1 MKQLEQLIITG
12 EGYQLEFKENIDKTL
27 AKKVCAFANAY
38 GGTLLIGVT
47 DAGIIKPLTITNEL
61 KSRVQDTINQIE
73 PKIRVEIVAHVQGIL
88 QINIPKGV
96 NRPYS
101 CSDGFYL
108 RIGPNSQKLGRNEI
122 IELFQG
128 EGLIQFDKQEH
139 CKANFLSD
147 FDRFAYHN
155 FLTKAKISNQIEP
168 EQLLKNLGC
177 LTDNNKFTNAGVLFF
192 SKSIDFLVNHAVC
205 SCILFNG
212 TERVNILDR
221 KNYNTNMLD
230 NIDNAVNFVK
240 AHTTT
245 AYKIEKIQREE
256 IHDVP
261 EVALREA
268 IVNAFCHRNYFQEGA
283 NISVE
288 IFADRVVVVSP
299 GGLPSGL
306 QPEEFGYK
314 SVRRNHL
321 IADLLARTGYIEKAG
336 TGIGRIRQDAE
347 QNHCSYEIKHTPDW
361 FTVTFYR
368 QNTVSDTL
376 KEKNDT
382 VSHDDDTVT
391 FHLKNIRQSLNSSYS
406 GASKLLH
413 KLLDIV
419 TERDNHKES
428 NLYQYI
434 YAKYPKEAEILYRLF
449 VYISEHQNNAISL
462 SLELNVSRITILRY
476 IKKLQE
482 LDLVEFVGAAKNGCY
497 KVTELVKQI
506 GKNENI

>member
-1 MKQLEQLIITG
+1 MKKLEQLIATG
-12 EGYQLEFKENIDKTL
+12 EGYQLEFKENIDKSL
-27 AKKVCAFANAY
+27 AKEVCAFANAD
-38 GGTLLIGVT
+38 GGILLIGVT
-47 DAGIIKPLTITNEL
+47 DAGKIKSLNITNEL
-61 KSRVQDTINQIE
+61 RSRVQDTINQIE
-73 PKIRVEIVAHVQGIL
+73 PKIRVEIVAHGQGIL
-88 QINIPKGV
+88 QIDIPKGA

-101 CSDGFYL
+101 CSDGFYI

-122 IELFQG
+122 IELFQS
-128 EGLIQFDKQEH
+128 EGLIQFDKLEH
-139 CKANFLSD
+139 RRADFLSD

-177 LTDNNKFTNAGVLFF
+177 LTDNNKFTNAGVLLF
-192 SKSIDFLVNHAVC
+192 SKSLDFLLNHAVC

-212 TERVNILDR
+212 IERVNILDR

-261 EVALREA
+261 EIALREA

-306 QPEEFGYK
+306 HREEFGYK

-321 IADLLARTGYIEKAG
+321 IADLLARAGYIEKAG

-347 QNHCSYEIKHTPDW
+347 QNHCQYEINYTQDW

-368 QNTVSDTL
+368 QNTVP
-376 KEKNDT
+376 DT
-382 VSHDDDTVT
+382 VKEEKDTVNYAGDTVT
-391 FHLKNIRQSLNSSYS
+391 FAPKDIKQHLDGAYS
-406 GASKLLH
+406 GGSKLLH

-419 TERDNHKES
+419 IESDNHKES
-428 NLYQYI
+428 KLHQYI

-449 VYISEHQNNAISL
+449 IYISEHQSNAVSL
-462 SLELNVSRITILRY
+462 SVELNVSRITILRY

-482 LDLVEFVGAAKNGCY
+482 LNLVEFVGAAKNGYY
-497 KVTELVKQI
+497 KI
-506 GKNENI
+506 KNVD

>member
-1 MKQLEQLIITG
+1 MLQNNMKQLEQLIATG
-12 EGYQLEFKENIDKTL
+12 EGYQLEFKESIDKSL
-27 AKKVCAFANAY
+27 AKEVCAFANTD
-38 GGTLLIGVT
+38 GGILLIGVT
-47 DAGIIKPLTITNEL
+47 DAGKIKPLNITNEL

-73 PKIRVEIVAHVQGIL
+73 PKIRVEIVIHEDGIL
-88 QINIPKGV
+88 QINIPKGA

-101 CSDGFYL
+101 CSDGFYV

-122 IELFQG
+122 IELFQS
-128 EGLIQFDKQEH
+128 EGLIQFDKLEH
-139 CKANFLSD
+139 QRADFLSD

-177 LTDNNKFTNAGVLFF
+177 LTDNNKFTNVGVLFF
-192 SKSIDFLVNHAVC
+192 SKSIDFLLNHAVC

-261 EVALREA
+261 EIALREA

-283 NISVE
+283 NIAVE

-306 QPEEFGYK
+306 HQEEFGYK

-321 IADLLARTGYIEKAG
+321 IADLLARAGYIEKAG

-347 QNHCSYEIKHTPDW
+347 QNHCPYEINYTQDW

-368 QNTVSDTL
+368 QSS
-376 KEKNDT
+376 EKLPSN
-382 VSHDDDTVT
+382 VHNYPVNHD
-391 FHLKNIRQSLNSSYS
+391 
-406 GASKLLH
+406 
-413 KLLDIV
+413 
-419 TERDNHKES
+419 
-428 NLYQYI
+428 
-434 YAKYPKEAEILYRLF
+434 KYPVNYLVNYLQSNKIQNMYSDKQLQNLAQILNLIAGNEYNRIKLAELTGLSVESVKKYIAILIDFGL
-449 VYISEHQNNAISL
+449 I
-462 SLELNVSRITILRY
+462 
-476 IKKLQE
+476 
-482 LDLVEFVGAAKNGCY
+482 EFVGAAKNGYY
-497 KVTELVKQI
+497 KINNLVKQI
-506 GKNENI
+506 GQNENI

>member
-1 MKQLEQLIITG
+1 M
-12 EGYQLEFKENIDKTL
+12 
-27 AKKVCAFANAY
+27 
-38 GGTLLIGVT
+38 
-47 DAGIIKPLTITNEL
+47 
-61 KSRVQDTINQIE
+61 
-73 PKIRVEIVAHVQGIL
+73 
-88 QINIPKGV
+88 QINIPKGA

-101 CSDGFYL
+101 CSDGFYV

-122 IELFQG
+122 IELFQS
-128 EGLIQFDKQEH
+128 EGLIQFDKLEH
-139 CKANFLSD
+139 QRADFLSN

-177 LTDNNKFTNAGVLFF
+177 LTENNKFTNAGVLFF
-192 SKSIDFLVNHAVC
+192 SKSIDFLLNHAVC

-256 IHDVP
+256 INDVP
-261 EVALREA
+261 EIALREA

-306 QPEEFGYK
+306 HQEEFGYK

-321 IADLLARTGYIEKAG
+321 IADLLARAGYIEKAG

-347 QNHCSYEIKHTPDW
+347 QNHCPYEINYTQDW

-368 QNTVSDTL
+368 QSS
-376 KEKNDT
+376 EKLPSN
-382 VSHDDDTVT
+382 VHNYPVNHD
-391 FHLKNIRQSLNSSYS
+391 
-406 GASKLLH
+406 
-413 KLLDIV
+413 
-419 TERDNHKES
+419 
-428 NLYQYI
+428 
-434 YAKYPKEAEILYRLF
+434 KYPVNYLVNYLQSNQIQNIYSDKQLQNLAQILTLIADNEYNRIKLAELTGLSVESVKKYIAILIDFGL
-449 VYISEHQNNAISL
+449 I
-462 SLELNVSRITILRY
+462 
-476 IKKLQE
+476 
-482 LDLVEFVGAAKNGCY
+482 EFVGAAKNGY
-497 KVTELVKQI
+497 YQI
-506 GKNENI
+506 KDAIYGEGK

>member
-1 MKQLEQLIITG
+1 MKQLEQLIATG
-12 EGYQLEFKENIDKTL
+12 EGYQLEFKENIDKSL
-27 AKKVCAFANAY
+27 AKEVCAFANAD
-38 GGTLLIGVT
+38 GGILLIGVT
-47 DAGIIKPLTITNEL
+47 DAGKIKSLNITNEL
-61 KSRVQDTINQIE
+61 RSRVQDTINQIE
-73 PKIRVEIVAHVQGIL
+73 PKIRVEIVAHGQGIL
-88 QINIPKGV
+88 QIDIPKGA
-96 NRPYS
+96 NRHYS

-122 IELFQG
+122 IELFQS
-128 EGLIQFDKQEH
+128 EGLIQFDRLEH
-139 CKANFLSD
+139 LRADFLSY

-177 LTDNNKFTNAGVLFF
+177 LTENNKFTNAGVLFF
-192 SKSIDFLVNHAVC
+192 SKSIDFLLNHAVC

-261 EVALREA
+261 EIALREA

-306 QPEEFGYK
+306 HQEEFGYK

-321 IADLLARTGYIEKAG
+321 IADLLARAGYIEKAG

-347 QNHCSYEIKHTPDW
+347 QNHCRYEINYTKDW

-368 QNTVSDTL
+368 QSSEKILDNPPNYPVRVGVNEINDGENVGVTDGENIYQHIVNQYNLSNSDKYVAILKHIAGNKYNAQKLSEILNINKRTL
-376 KEKNDT
+376 E
-382 VSHDDDTVT
+382 
-391 FHLKNIRQSLNSSYS
+391 RY
-406 GASKLLH
+406 LH
-413 KLLDIV
+413 KLQQLGI
-419 TERDNHKES
+419 
-428 NLYQYI
+428 I
-434 YAKYPKEAEILYRLF
+434 
-449 VYISEHQNNAISL
+449 
-462 SLELNVSRITILRY
+462 
-476 IKKLQE
+476 
-482 LDLVEFVGAAKNGCY
+482 EFVGAAKNGYY
-497 KVTELVKQI
+497 KI
-506 GKNENI
+506 NNWGKSIN